1 MKKLVT
7 DYTFNAASQE
17 VTLNGLVAPRLEGLL
32 LITNVTT
39 AEILYNFADPDSTGS
54 LTGNVL
60 QLNRATAGMD
70 GHQLQIFYDD
80 GSSPAQEAT
89 LELLQEM
96 TSYLKLLLLQIR
108 PLSTQDTNQ
117 RQRVVV
123 EGTPNVT
130 GSVSISNTL
139 AVSSSYSEITPRQ
152 ENSRIAFAAGHR
164 ANLIF

>member
-32 LITNVTT
+32 LVTNVTT
-39 AEILYNFADPDSTGS
+39 AEILYNFADPDSGGS

-60 QLNRATAGMD
+60 QLNRVTGGMD

-96 TSYLKLLLLQIR
+96 TSYLKLMLLQIR

-117 RQRVVV
+117 RQRVTVDAVV
-123 EGTPNVT
+123 PQVTINGTVT
-130 GSVSISNTL
+130 VAHTHGNDVW
-139 AVSSSYSEITPRQ
+139 RQ
-152 ENSRIAFAAGHR
+152 ESSRIAFAAGHR